1 MRIDL
6 AAAAALAAMAFGA
19 PAMAQDLGPT
29 PFPVERG
36 SALPPPAPGS
46 TQTAP
51 PEGRAA
57 AGLDFGAWRSAENAE
72 SNRAF
77 QAAIAARAEGK
88 SAAELRADLEANG
101 FACTSEGRL
110 DCRIEIVENGC
121 AFDWYVVREPNRSAP
136 VAGFDRLC
144 LRRP

>member
-1 MRIDL
+1 MKKLVL
-6 AAAAALAAMAFGA
+6 AAVLAVAAPAMA
-19 PAMAQDLGPT
+19 PAMAQDLGPN

-36 SALPPPAPGS
+36 SALPPPEPGS
-46 TQTAP
+46 GQAAP

-57 AGLDFGAWRSAENAE
+57 GGLDFGAWRSEENTQ

-77 QAAIAARAEGK
+77 QSAIAARAGGK

-101 FACTSEGRL
+101 FACISEGRL

-121 AFDWYVVREPNRSAP
+121 AFDWYVVMEPNRPAP

-144 LRRP
+144 LRQR

>member
-1 MRIDL
+1 MRMLVIVAML
-6 AAAAALAAMAFGA
+6 MAAAPTA
-19 PAMAQDLGPT
+19 AQDLGPT

-36 SALPPPAPGS
+36 SALPPPSPGS
-46 TQTAP
+46 THSAP

-57 AGLDFGAWRSAENAE
+57 SGLDFGAWRSEE
-72 SNRAF
+72 SIQSNRAF
-77 QAAIAARAEGK
+77 QAAIAARAAGK

-101 FACTSEGRL
+101 FACSSEGRL

-121 AFDWYVVREPNRSAP
+121 AFDWYVVMEPNRPSP

-144 LRRP
+144 LRRQ

>member
-1 MRIDL
+1 MRMDL
-6 AAAAALAAMAFGA
+6 AAAAALAAIVFGA
-19 PAMAQDLGPT
+19 PAMAQDLGPN

-36 SALPPPAPGS
+36 SALPPPEPGS
-46 TQTAP
+46 TQAAP

-57 AGLDFGAWRSAENAE
+57 GGLDFGAWRSEENVQ

-77 QAAIAARAEGK
+77 QAAIAARAAGK
-88 SAAELRADLEANG
+88 SPSELRADLEANG
-101 FACTSEGRL
+101 FACTSEGGL

-121 AFDWYVVREPNRSAP
+121 AFDWYVVMEPNRPAP

-144 LRRP
+144 LRRR